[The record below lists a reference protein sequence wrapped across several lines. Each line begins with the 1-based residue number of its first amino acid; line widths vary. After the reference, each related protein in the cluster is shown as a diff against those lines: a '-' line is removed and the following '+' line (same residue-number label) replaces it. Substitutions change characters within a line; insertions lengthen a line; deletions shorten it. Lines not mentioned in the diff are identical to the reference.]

1 MSGKKTTQTMT
12 NTLIQIAVFSGY
24 LWSALRILSN
34 LRAGGDPKPPKQ
46 HITTQII
53 LLLTLASHLFLLEA
67 EIRHGEEIQF
77 SLLTAISSIFWMA
90 TCFYCLFSF
99 LYRLDILYSLLILL
113 TALVFAI
120 TALLPTGNISP
131 QLNPNIFGTH
141 LILSILAYSIF
152 TIAGLH
158 TVVMAIAQWH
168 LNSGKIP
175 EYTKALPPL
184 LTMEKILFKTIFIG
198 ILLLSLSLLT
208 GMFFLEQTRGQVLE
222 FNHKVVFGWLSWGI
236 FVCLFLG
243 RVFLGWRGR
252 VAINCTLIGYAF
264 LFLSYIGTRF
274 VGEVILNT

>member
-1 MSGKKTTQTMT
+1 MT

-24 LWSALRILSN
+24 LWVGLRIFSN
-34 LRAGGDPKPPKQ
+34 LKAGVDPKKPK
-46 HITTQII
+46 HHLTTQLF
-53 LLLTLASHLFLLEA
+53 LLLTLASHLFMLEA
-67 EIRHGEEIQF
+67 DIRHGDEIQF
-77 SLLTAISSIFWMA
+77 RLLTVISIIFWMA
-90 TCFYCLFSF
+90 TCFYWLFSF
-99 LYRLDILYSLLILL
+99 LYRLDLLYSLLILV

-120 TALLPTGNISP
+120 TTLLPSGNLSP
-131 QLNPNIFGTH
+131 QPYPNIFGTH
-141 LILSILAYSIF
+141 LILSMLAYSIF

-175 EYTKALPPL
+175 EHIKSLPPL
-184 LTMEKILFKTIFIG
+184 LTMEKILFRTIFIG

-208 GMFFLEQTRGQVLE
+208 GMFFLEQTRGQILE
-222 FNHKVVFGWLSWGI
+222 LNHKIVFGWVSWGI
-236 FVCLFLG
+236 FVCLLLG

-252 VAINCTLIGYAF
+252 VAINCTLIGYVF